1 MILRNLV
8 LKIFT
13 AACVVLVLGLVSC
26 ATNKNVNAAVTYR
39 VYTTNTK
46 RVTLLPPNAMSQN
59 INSLYLMNAEFGNDE
74 FSVLAYVTADGN
86 GISADLLSD
95 FGTNLGTLVYDENGV
110 ITLDSEIFPKSL
122 PPEYVVMD
130 FQNAFYDAEKLQAAY
145 EKSRLKFDV
154 EFSEEEDCVVETRRI
169 FDKEKLIEE
178 IKIETFTNTNG
189 DIETDEL
196 NIDENNN
203 ADGTSNENNNAV
215 ITITNFL
222 RKYKYTL
229 TEAE

>member
-13 AACVVLVLGLVSC
+13 AACVVLILGLASC

-95 FGTNLGTLVYDENGV
+95 FGTNLGTLVYDEKGV

-122 PPEYVVMD
+122 PPEYVVID

-145 EKSRLKFDV
+145 EKSRLKFEV

-169 FDKEKLIEE
+169 FNGKKLIEE
-178 IKIETFTNTNG
+178 IKIETFTDTNG

-203 ADGTSNENNNAV
+203 ADGTSSENNNAI

>member
-1 MILRNLV
+1 MNLRNLV

-13 AACVVLVLGLVSC
+13 AVCVVLILGLASC
-26 ATNKNVNAAVTYR
+26 STNKNVNAAVSYR

-95 FGTNLGTLVYDENGV
+95 FGTNLGTLVYDEKGV

-122 PPEYVVMD
+122 PPEYVVID
-130 FQNAFYDAEKLQAAY
+130 FQNTFYDAEKLQAAY
-145 EKSRLKFDV
+145 EKSRLKFEV

-169 FDKEKLIEE
+169 FNGKKLIEE

-203 ADGTSNENNNAV
+203 ADGTSSEKNNAV
-215 ITITNFL
+215 IMITNFL